1 MENLLFYLLGGLL
14 MSGKVVLCDEK
25 VAGQDALRIELECSE
40 GHYVAS
46 FTILRSELN
55 GIRSAFY
62 DRLPYMS
69 DSEIADFHRLFNAL
83 P

>member
-14 MSGKVVLCDEK
+14 TSGKIVLCNEK
-25 VAGQDALRIELECSE
+25 VAGEYALRIELECGE
-40 GHYVAS
+40 GHYLTS

-55 GIRSAFY
+55 CIREEY
-62 DRLPYMS
+62 EYRKMYMC
-69 DSEIADFHRLFNAL
+69 DSEIADFDKLFNAL